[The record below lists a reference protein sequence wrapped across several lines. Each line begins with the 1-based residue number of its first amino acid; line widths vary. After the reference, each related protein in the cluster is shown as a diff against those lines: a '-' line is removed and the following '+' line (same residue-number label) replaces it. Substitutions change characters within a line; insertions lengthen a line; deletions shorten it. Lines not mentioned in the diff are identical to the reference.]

1 MALWENTVEVVG
13 DSVAGVGKIAL
24 GVGALIVAPVA
35 LPVLRPVTKELV
47 KGGLGLTRKMRSL
60 LAEVGEQW
68 SDLVAEARTDLE
80 RPTTER
86 AETSMADDMTRE
98 VPIVTNEGGNGRVT
112 EAEGAEKSGRRKRA

>member
-13 DSVAGVGKIAL
+13 DSVVGVGKIAL

-47 KGGLGLTRKMRSL
+47 KGGLGLTRKTRSL

-68 SDLVAEARTDLE
+68 SDLVAEARTDLDHA
-80 RPTTER
+80 TTTMPDT
-86 AETSMADDMTRE
+86 AMSDDVARE
-98 VPIVTNEGGNGRVT
+98 VPVVTNEGGNGRVAET
-112 EAEGAEKSGRRKRA
+112 EGAEKSGRRKRA